1 MNTSA
6 KKVNKRSNDPIDKL
20 IFENDLR
27 ASYLVI
33 DKKLDMLLAVLNNG
47 KVLRD
52 RISNY
57 PRLKAATQ
65 LQLEQW
71 ELSGKG
77 IAIHWPD
84 LNEDISIKGMIRS
97 IAVDQAV
104 AMLSDKE
111 KV

>member
-1 MNTSA
+1 M
-6 KKVNKRSNDPIDKL
+6 
-20 IFENDLR
+20 R

-104 AMLSDKE
+104 AMLSEKE